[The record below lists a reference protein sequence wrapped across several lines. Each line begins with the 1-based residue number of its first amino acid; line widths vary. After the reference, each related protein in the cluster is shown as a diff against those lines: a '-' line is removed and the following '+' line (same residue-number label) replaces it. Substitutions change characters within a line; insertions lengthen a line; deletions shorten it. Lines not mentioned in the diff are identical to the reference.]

1 MEGNI
6 SMENKELN
14 TNSLIN
20 RFFSVVRQA
29 ENIIFKDKRRG
40 VFSER
45 DTSTW
50 STLRMVLYKLSTPYL
65 LFQEKESFVYLIFGF
80 FIYVMSFVTLFLA
93 QQFAW
98 SPSVNISSIY
108 KIFIGVFLFLTAWSY
123 MEFLRD
129 NRYSLMA
136 KFGLSFVLIVLC
148 LIQSFSLFAIG
159 KIHVIPIGQLVK
171 VNFFVGA
178 GFTPWF
184 IVIIYT
190 LVSVVWSY
198 IILVKYTEVIQNPL
212 TEQAIRQLL
221 EVDLGENNDVKW
233 RLLDLSK
240 DEIAYLRKW
249 AETNLS
255 NSEKRTIPT
264 LVLSTLLGFFISTSF
279 FREMIL
285 NLFKPESSRNN
296 LLAFVIAILLPLIV
310 YFLTVFSRTLLSLFK
325 NIATQSLIIETC
337 IVAEY
342 AIVKDN
348 NSKTQSKSARPS
360 SFVEVVISFLSGWL
374 GRH

>member
-1 MEGNI
+1 
-6 SMENKELN
+6 MENKELN